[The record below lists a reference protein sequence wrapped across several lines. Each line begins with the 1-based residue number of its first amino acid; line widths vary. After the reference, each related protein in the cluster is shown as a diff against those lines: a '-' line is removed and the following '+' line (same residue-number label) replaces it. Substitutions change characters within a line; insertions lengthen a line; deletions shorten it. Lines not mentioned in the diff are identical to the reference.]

1 MFNMKNKDLI
11 MLGIIVGISLYFVGA
26 MVSNVFDSSGSDLLA
41 YKASGFLKLVGI
53 GILTASMDRGTVIAY
68 SDESLIDK
76 EVLFDI
82 NRVAYK
88 TSTFWIVDYQYVFGV
103 VR

>member
-1 MFNMKNKDLI
+1 MKS
-11 MLGIIVGISLYFVGA
+11 LG
-26 MVSNVFDSSGSDLLA
+26 NWVFIEPSKNETKS
-41 YKASGFLKLVGI
+41 